1 MKSLERRF
9 RNIQKRC
16 PFWSS
21 FVCFYQAIQDQ
32 GFSRQTI
39 HRWFNKLVE
48 KDDYHKAEKKALLKH
63 LEESVEDTDDNKKPP
78 QIAC

>member
-9 RNIQKRC
+9 RNIQKKC

-21 FVCFYQAIQDQ
+21 FVCFYQAIQGQ

-39 HRWFNKLVE
+39 HRWFIKLVE
-48 KDDYHKAEKKALLKH
+48 KDDYSRAEKRALLKN
-63 LEESVEDTDDNKKPP
+63 LDESEKDTEENKKQP
-78 QIAC
+78 